1 MKNIIKTRLE
11 RNNNNNFYNILIMHW
26 ISFLFSRLRLFS
38 LSSLLRRPID
48 KKRSGTITNYKL
60 LTLKKSTYNRSSDIW
75 K

>member
-11 RNNNNNFYNILIMHW
+11 RNNNNNFYNTLIMHW

>member
-11 RNNNNNFYNILIMHW
+11 RNNNNKFYNILIMHW

-38 LSSLLRRPID
+38 LSSLLRRPLD